1 MTDLHRLVGSLQ
13 QRGAGLA
20 LDTTDLCFLI
30 VLRDRADRSSLASL
44 EEEVL
49 YDVYEQ
55 VCDLT
60 DPGAGQVRKRATHAL
75 QRLREQRL
83 LGRVDGAGLVR
94 AGEYALTR
102 LAMAIVDFFLSDEA
116 LTRDS
121 LTILT
126 RTLASQLSEIKREAS
141 QARSPEEWKT
151 HVCDPLRVT
160 VADLI
165 SGIERRQRGMDA
177 QQREVREEIA
187 ELLHKDW
194 FAAVDACE
202 DLLQGTSSTLRELNE
217 VLLQDAAHLQALLQ
231 EIEDLAEAA
240 EELEAREACLRVQ
253 EQVDRVAA
261 WGGARLAAWSDY
273 FQYVQHYLRSVVR
286 LDPDRALSQRLRD
299 QLARWAEAPFYLV
312 AAQAPRPWV
321 LRDPDTRPIRPPV
334 ARPARDREPDLVP
347 TAPDQAP
354 EDLEA
359 RVLRAMEGA
368 RTLSEVLGTVL
379 PETPPQSRYVTVGRV
394 AGVVARKARPR
405 SERERPW
412 VEISA
417 LAIEDWSLD

>member
-13 QRGAGLA
+13 QRGAGLT

-30 VLRDRADRSSLASL
+30 VLRDRADRAALASL
-44 EEEVL
+44 EEEIL

-75 QRLREQRL
+75 QRLRQQRL

-102 LAMAIVDFFLSDEA
+102 LATAIVDFFLADEA

-126 RTLASQLSEIKREAS
+126 RTLASQLTEIKSEAS
-141 QARSPEEWKT
+141 RACSPEDWKAR
-151 HVCDPLRVT
+151 VSAPLRIT

-177 QQREVREEIA
+177 QQREVREEIGR
-187 ELLHKDW
+187 LLSKDW
-194 FAAVDACE
+194 FSAVDACE
-202 DLLQGTSSTLRELNE
+202 DLLASTSTTLRELNE
-217 VLLQDAAHLQALLQ
+217 VLLQDTAHLQALLQ
-231 EIEDLAEAA
+231 EIQDLAEAA
-240 EELEAREACLRVQ
+240 EDLEARDACLRVQ

-261 WGGARLAAWSDY
+261 WGGARLGAWSDY

-299 QLARWAEAPFYLV
+299 QLACWVESPFYLV
-312 AAQAPRPWV
+312 ACQAPRAWV
-321 LRDPDTRPIRPPV
+321 LREPDTRPSRN
-334 ARPARDREPDLVP
+334 RESELVP
-347 TAPDQAP
+347 TPPDQAP
-354 EDLEA
+354 ADLEDRIRSA
-359 RVLRAMEGA
+359 LAGA
-368 RTLSEVLGTVL
+368 HTLSEVLREVL
-379 PETPPQSRYVTVGRV
+379 PQTPAESRYLTAGRV
-394 AGVVARKARPR
+394 AGVVAREARAH
-405 SERERPW
+405 SDLERPW
-412 VEISA
+412 VEVEE

>member
-1 MTDLHRLVGSLQ
+1 MTDLHRLVGTLQ
-13 QRGAGLA
+13 QRGAGLT

-30 VLRDRADRSSLASL
+30 VLRDRADRAALASL
-44 EEEVL
+44 EEEIL

-75 QRLREQRL
+75 QRLRQQRL

-102 LAMAIVDFFLSDEA
+102 LATAIVDFFLADEA

-126 RTLASQLSEIKREAS
+126 RTLASQLTEIKGEAS
-141 QARSPEEWKT
+141 RACSPEDWKAR
-151 HVCDPLRVT
+151 VSAPLRIT

-177 QQREVREEIA
+177 QQREVREEIGR
-187 ELLHKDW
+187 LLSKDW
-194 FAAVDACE
+194 FSAVDACE
-202 DLLQGTSSTLRELNE
+202 DLLASTSTTLRELNE
-217 VLLQDAAHLQALLQ
+217 VLLQDTAHLQALLQ
-231 EIEDLAEAA
+231 EIQDLAEAA
-240 EELEAREACLRVQ
+240 EDLEARDACLRVQ
-253 EQVDRVAA
+253 EQVDRVTA
-261 WGGARLAAWSDY
+261 WGGARLGAWSDY

-299 QLARWAEAPFYLV
+299 QLARWVESPFYLV
-312 AAQAPRPWV
+312 AGQAPRAWV
-321 LRDPDTRPIRPPV
+321 LREPDTRPIRPAV
-334 ARPARDREPDLVP
+334 TRPSRNRESELVP
-347 TAPDQAP
+347 TPPDQAP
-354 EDLEA
+354 ADLEDRIRSA
-359 RVLRAMEGA
+359 LEGA
-368 RTLSEVLGTVL
+368 HTLSEVLREVL
-379 PETPPQSRYVTVGRV
+379 PQTPADSRYLTTGRV
-394 AGVVARKARPR
+394 AGLVAREARPH
-405 SERERPW
+405 SDLERPW
-412 VEISA
+412 VEVED